1 MTDTTTTSL
10 PRSPSASPGPL
21 STAGASALY
30 VGALLGPS
38 LLLLPGLAA
47 RAAGP
52 ASLLAWL
59 ALLGLSGLIATVF
72 CALGTRLGSSGGV
85 AGYTAAGLGA
95 RAGRAAGWC
104 FLAGVVAGA
113 PVVCLIGGS
122 YAAAAV
128 GADGGTAVRAGLV
141 LLALVLGVR
150 LLGVRTGAGLQ
161 LALVSGLVG
170 LVLLAVLGSAPAA
183 RAAHWTPFLP
193 HGWAGVARAAPPL
206 MFAFVGWEAAAS
218 LTTRLRDPRR
228 QLRRVVLIAFAV
240 TSLLCLGLAAA
251 TVAVLGPDAGGP
263 VPLAD
268 LMRAA
273 LGSRGPLL
281 AAGAAVVLTLAA
293 TNTYLTGAAALL
305 DALLPPGPT
314 PGPTP
319 DATTGPASGPTTHP
333 ASGATPGPASGRR
346 GSLAVV
352 AATVLTGGP
361 LFALVGTGLLT
372 TAQLVAVPTALFL
385 AVYLTCTAAA
395 VRVLD
400 GMPRLAAAVSCPAV
414 LALLLGTGWP
424 VLLAA
429 AVALTAATL
438 GRTDDRS
445 PSGRS
450 AAAREGSP
458 AGGV

>member
-1 MTDTTTTSL
+1 M
-10 PRSPSASPGPL
+10 

-30 VGALLGPS
+30 IGALLGPACCS
-38 LLLLPGLAA
+38 CRA
-47 RAAGP
+47 RGAGGGP
-52 ASLLAWL
+52 ASLVAWL
-59 ALLGLSGLIATVF
+59 GLLALSGLIAAVF
-72 CALGTRLGSSGGV
+72 CGLGTRLGSSGGV
-85 AGYTAAGLGA
+85 AGYTAAGLGRG
-95 RAGRAAGWC
+95 RAGPRVVLPG
-104 FLAGVVAGA
+104 GVVAGA

-128 GADGGTAVRAGLV
+128 GADGGAAVRAGLV
-141 LLALVLGVR
+141 LLAVVLAVR

-161 LALVSGLVG
+161 LVLVSALVG
-170 LVLLAVLGSAPAA
+170 LVLFAVIGAAPAA

-193 HGWAGVARAAPPL
+193 HGWTGVAQAAPPL

-251 TVAVLGPDAGGP
+251 TVAVLGPGAGGS

-273 LGSRGPLL
+273 IGDRGPLL
-281 AAGAAVVLTLAA
+281 AAGAALVLTLAA

-305 DALLPPGPT
+305 DALLP
-314 PGPTP
+314 
-319 DATTGPASGPTTHP
+319 
-333 ASGATPGPASGRR
+333 SGAAAGRR
-346 GSLAVV
+346 GALAVP
-352 AATVLTGGP
+352 AATALIGVP
-361 LFALVGTGLLT
+361 LFALVGSGLLT

-385 AVYLTCTAAA
+385 TVYLTCTASA
-395 VRVLD
+395 VRVLT
-400 GMPRLAAAVSCPAV
+400 GAPRLAAAVSCPAV

-424 VLLAA
+424 VLAAA
-429 AVALTAATL
+429 AVALTAAATD
-438 GRTDDRS
+438 RTGDRS
-445 PSGRS
+445 TFERS

>member
-1 MTDTTTTSL
+1 MTDTAAPSR
-10 PRSPSASPGPL
+10 PRPGSASAAASHL

-30 VGALLGPS
+30 IGALLGPS

-59 ALLGLSGLIATVF
+59 ALLGLSGLIAAVF
-72 CALGTRLGSSGGV
+72 CALGTRIGSTGGV
-85 AGYTAAGLGA
+85 AGYTAAGLGG

-122 YAAAAV
+122 YAAAAL
-128 GADGGTAVRAGLV
+128 GADEATAVRAALV
-141 LLALVLGVR
+141 LLALVLAVR

-161 LALVSGLVG
+161 LALVSALVA
-170 LVLLAVLGSAPAA
+170 LVLFAVLGSAPAA

-193 HGWAGVARAAPPL
+193 HGWTGVAQAAPPL

-240 TSLLCLGLAAA
+240 TSLLCLALAAA
-251 TVAVLGPDAGGP
+251 TVAVLGPGAGGS

-273 LGSRGPLL
+273 VGAPGALL
-281 AAGAAVVLTLAA
+281 AAGAALVLTLAA

-305 DALLPPGPT
+305 DALLP
-314 PGPTP
+314 
-319 DATTGPASGPTTHP
+319 SG
-333 ASGATPGPASGRR
+333 SASGRR
-346 GSLAVV
+346 GSFAIVG
-352 AATVLTGGP
+352 ATALTGVP
-361 LFALVGTGLLT
+361 LVALVGTGVLT
-372 TAQLVAVPTALFL
+372 TSQLVSVPTALFL
-385 AVYLTCTAAA
+385 AVYLGCVTSA

-400 GMPRLAAAVSCPAV
+400 GAARLAAIVCSPAV

-424 VLLAA
+424 VLAAA
-429 AVALTAATL
+429 AVALLAAFTGNARSRRVATATAATA
-438 GRTDDRS
+438 TDAPEALEA
-445 PSGRS
+445 PSGS
-450 AAAREGSP
+450 
-458 AGGV
+458 VN

>member
-1 MTDTTTTSL
+1 MTDT
-10 PRSPSASPGPL
+10 PSAPRPRPRLRFLTSRASRASSRPAALL

-30 VGALLGPS
+30 IGALLGPS

-52 ASLLAWL
+52 ASLVAWL
-59 ALLGLSGLIATVF
+59 GLLALSGLIATVF
-72 CALGTRLGSSGGV
+72 CGLGTRLGSSGGV

-128 GADGGTAVRAGLV
+128 GADGGAAVRAGLV
-141 LLALVLGVR
+141 LLAVVLAVR

-161 LALVSGLVG
+161 LVLVSALVG
-170 LVLLAVLGSAPAA
+170 LVLFAVIGAAPAA
-183 RAAHWTPFLP
+183 RSAHWTPFLP
-193 HGWAGVARAAPPL
+193 HGWTGVAQAAPPL

-251 TVAVLGPDAGGP
+251 TVAVLGPGAGGS

-273 LGSRGPLL
+273 IGDRGPLL
-281 AAGAAVVLTLAA
+281 AAGAALVLTLAA

-305 DALLPPGPT
+305 DALLP
-314 PGPTP
+314 
-319 DATTGPASGPTTHP
+319 
-333 ASGATPGPASGRR
+333 SGAAAGRR
-346 GSLAVV
+346 GALAVP
-352 AATVLTGGP
+352 AATALIGVP
-361 LFALVGTGLLT
+361 LFALVGRGVLT

-385 AVYLTCTAAA
+385 TVYLTCTASA
-395 VRVLD
+395 VRVLT
-400 GMPRLAAAVSCPAV
+400 GAPRLAAAASCPAV

-424 VLLAA
+424 VLAAA
-429 AVALTAATL
+429 AVALTAAATD
-438 GRTDDRS
+438 RTGDRS
-445 PSGRS
+445 AFERS

>member
-1 MTDTTTTSL
+1 MTNTPSNTRPRPRIRPSSAL
-10 PRSPSASPGPL
+10 PSSRL

-30 VGALLGPS
+30 IGALLGPS

-52 ASLLAWL
+52 ASLLTWL
-59 ALLGLSGLIATVF
+59 ALLALSGLIAVVF
-72 CALGTRLGSSGGV
+72 CALGTRLGSAGGV

-95 RAGRAAGWC
+95 RAGRAAAWC

-128 GADGGTAVRAGLV
+128 GADGTAAVRAGLV
-141 LLALVLGVR
+141 LLVLVLAVR

-161 LALVSGLVG
+161 LVLVSALVG
-170 LVLLAVLGSAPAA
+170 LVLFAVLGAAPAA

-193 HGWAGVARAAPPL
+193 HGWSGVAQAAPPL

-251 TVAVLGPDAGGP
+251 TVAVLGPGAGGS

-273 LGSRGPLL
+273 IGGQGPLL
-281 AAGAAVVLTLAA
+281 AAGAALVLTLAT

-305 DALLPPGPT
+305 DALLP
-314 PGPTP
+314 
-319 DATTGPASGPTTHP
+319 SGT
-333 ASGATPGPASGRR
+333 AAGRR
-346 GSLAVV
+346 GSLIVL
-352 AATVLTGGP
+352 AATVLTGVP
-361 LFALVGTGLLT
+361 LFALVGTGVLT
-372 TAQLVAVPTALFL
+372 TSQLVAVPTALFL
-385 AVYLTCTAAA
+385 TVYLTCTAAA

-400 GMPRLAAAVSCPAV
+400 GAPRLAAAVSCPAV

-424 VLLAA
+424 VLAAA
-429 AVALTAATL
+429 AVALAAATFD
-438 GRTDDRS
+438 RTGDRPS
-445 PSGRS
+445 PAHS
-450 AAAREGSP
+450 AAGQEGSP

>member
-1 MTDTTTTSL
+1 MTETATA
-10 PRSPSASPGPL
+10 SPSPSPATTPAARL

-30 VGALLGPS
+30 IGALLGPS

-59 ALLGLSGLIATVF
+59 ALLGLSGLIAVVF

-141 LLALVLGVR
+141 LLAVVLAVR
-150 LLGVRTGAGLQ
+150 LVGVRTGAGLQ
-161 LALVSGLVG
+161 LVLVSALVG
-170 LVLLAVLGSAPAA
+170 LVLFAVLGSAPAA

-193 HGWAGVARAAPPL
+193 HGWTGVAQAAPPL

-251 TVAVLGPDAGGP
+251 TVAVLGPGAGGS

-273 LGSRGPLL
+273 IGSRGPLL
-281 AAGAAVVLTLAA
+281 AAGAALVLTLAA

-305 DALLPPGPT
+305 DALLP
-314 PGPTP
+314 
-319 DATTGPASGPTTHP
+319 
-333 ASGATPGPASGRR
+333 SGAAAGRR

-352 AATVLTGGP
+352 ATTALTGVP
-361 LFALVGTGLLT
+361 LFVLVGTGVLT
-372 TAQLVAVPTALFL
+372 TSQLVAVPTALFL
-385 AVYLTCTAAA
+385 TVYLTCTAAA
-395 VRVLD
+395 VRVLA
-400 GMPRLAAAVSCPAV
+400 GPARLAAAVSCPAV

-424 VLLAA
+424 VAAAA
-429 AVALTAATL
+429 AVAATAALAPAPTPVPVD
-438 GRTDDRS
+438 RTDDHS
-445 PSGRS
+445 PSVRS
-450 AAAREGSP
+450 APPLEVSP
-458 AGGV
+458 ARGV

>member
-1 MTDTTTTSL
+1 MTDTPSNAR
-10 PRSPSASPGPL
+10 PRPRIRPSAALPSSRHL

-30 VGALLGPS
+30 IGALLGPS

-52 ASLLAWL
+52 ASLLTWL
-59 ALLGLSGLIATVF
+59 ALLALSGLIAVVF
-72 CALGTRLGSSGGV
+72 CALGTRLGSAGGV

-95 RAGRAAGWC
+95 RAGRAAAWC

-113 PVVCLIGGS
+113 PVVCLIGGG

-128 GADGGTAVRAGLV
+128 GADGAAAVRAGLV
-141 LLALVLGVR
+141 LLALVLAVR

-161 LALVSGLVG
+161 LVLVSALVG
-170 LVLLAVLGSAPAA
+170 LVLFAVLGAAPAA

-193 HGWAGVARAAPPL
+193 HGWTGVAQAAPPL

-251 TVAVLGPDAGGP
+251 TVAVLGPGAGGS

-273 LGSRGPLL
+273 IGGRGPLL
-281 AAGAAVVLTLAA
+281 AAGAALVLTLAT

-305 DALLPPGPT
+305 DALLP
-314 PGPTP
+314 
-319 DATTGPASGPTTHP
+319 
-333 ASGATPGPASGRR
+333 SGAAAGRR
-346 GSLAVV
+346 GSLIVL
-352 AATVLTGGP
+352 AATALTGVP
-361 LFALVGTGLLT
+361 LFTLVGTGALT
-372 TAQLVAVPTALFL
+372 TSQLVAVPTALFL
-385 AVYLTCTAAA
+385 TVYLTCTAAA

-400 GMPRLAAAVSCPAV
+400 GAPRLAAAVSCPAV
-414 LALLLGTGWP
+414 LALLLGTGRP
-424 VLLAA
+424 VLAAA
-429 AVALTAATL
+429 AVALAAATL
-438 GRTDDRS
+438 DRTGDR
-445 PSGRS
+445 PSSTRS
-450 AAAREGSP
+450 AAGREGSP

>member
-1 MTDTTTTSL
+1 MTDTAAAT
-10 PRSPSASPGPL
+10 RAQPSSSRPTPSQL

-30 VGALLGPS
+30 IGALLGPS

-59 ALLGLSGLIATVF
+59 ALLGLSGLIAAVF
-72 CALGTRLGSSGGV
+72 CGLGTRLGSTGGV
-85 AGYTAAGLGA
+85 AGYTAAGLGT

-122 YAAAAV
+122 YAAAAI
-128 GADGGTAVRAGLV
+128 GADEGTAVRAGIL
-141 LLALVLGVR
+141 LLALVLAIR

-161 LALVSGLVG
+161 LVLVSALVG
-170 LVLLAVLGSAPAA
+170 LVLFAVLGSAPAA
-183 RAAHWTPFLP
+183 KAAHWTPFLP
-193 HGWAGVARAAPPL
+193 HGWTGVAQAAPPL

-228 QLRRVVLIAFAV
+228 QLRRVVLIAFLV

-251 TVAVLGPDAGGP
+251 TVAVLGPGAGGS

-273 LGSRGPLL
+273 IGGRGALL
-281 AAGAAVVLTLAA
+281 AAGAALVLTLAA

-305 DALLPPGPT
+305 DALLP
-314 PGPTP
+314 
-319 DATTGPASGPTTHP
+319 
-333 ASGATPGPASGRR
+333 SGAAAGRR
-346 GSLAVV
+346 GSPAVV
-352 AATVLTGGP
+352 AATAVTGIP
-361 LFALVGTGLLT
+361 LVALVGSGVLT
-372 TAQLVAVPTALFL
+372 TSQLVSVPTALFL
-385 AVYLTCTAAA
+385 SVYLGCLASA
-395 VRVLD
+395 VRVLT
-400 GMPRLAAAVSCPAV
+400 GPARLAAAICCPAV

-424 VLLAA
+424 VLAAA
-429 AVALTAATL
+429 AVALAAAALPTRPRRAAAT
-438 GRTDDRS
+438 
-445 PSGRS
+445 
-450 AAAREGSP
+450 AP
-458 AGGV
+458 APADPN

>member
-1 MTDTTTTSL
+1 MTDTAAPSR
-10 PRSPSASPGPL
+10 PRPGSAADPSGAHL

-30 VGALLGPS
+30 IGALLGPS

-59 ALLGLSGLIATVF
+59 ALLGLSGLIAAVF
-72 CALGTRLGSSGGV
+72 CALGTRLGSTGGV
-85 AGYTAAGLGA
+85 AGYTAAGLGT

-122 YAAAAV
+122 YAAAAL
-128 GADGGTAVRAGLV
+128 GADEATAVRAALV
-141 LLALVLGVR
+141 LLALVLAVR

-161 LALVSGLVG
+161 LALVSALVA
-170 LVLLAVLGSAPAA
+170 LVLFAVLGSAPSA

-193 HGWAGVARAAPPL
+193 HGWTGVAQAAPPL

-240 TSLLCLGLAAA
+240 TSLLCLALAAA
-251 TVAVLGPDAGGP
+251 TVAVLGPGAGGS

-273 LGSRGPLL
+273 VGAPGALL
-281 AAGAAVVLTLAA
+281 AAGAALVLTLAA

-305 DALLPPGPT
+305 DALLP
-314 PGPTP
+314 
-319 DATTGPASGPTTHP
+319 
-333 ASGATPGPASGRR
+333 SGAAAGRR
-346 GSLAVV
+346 GSFAVV
-352 AATVLTGGP
+352 GATALTGVP
-361 LFALVGTGLLT
+361 LVALVGTGVLT
-372 TAQLVAVPTALFL
+372 TSQLVSVPTALFL
-385 AVYLTCTAAA
+385 SVYLGCVTSA

-400 GMPRLAAAVSCPAV
+400 GAARLAAIVCAPAV

-424 VLLAA
+424 VLAAA
-429 AVALTAATL
+429 AVALL
-438 GRTDDRS
+438 
-445 PSGRS
+445 
-450 AAAREGSP
+450 AARTGGAGPTTPPPPTAP
-458 AGGV
+458 ATPTAPARPDSAN

>member
-1 MTDTTTTSL
+1 MTDTPSHTR
-10 PRSPSASPGPL
+10 PRPRIRPSAALASSHL

-30 VGALLGPS
+30 IGALLGPS

-52 ASLLAWL
+52 ASLLTWL
-59 ALLGLSGLIATVF
+59 ALLALSGLIAVVF
-72 CALGTRLGSSGGV
+72 CALGTRLGSAGGV

-95 RAGRAAGWC
+95 RAGRAAAWC

-128 GADGGTAVRAGLV
+128 GADGAAAVRAGLV
-141 LLALVLGVR
+141 LLVLVLAVR

-161 LALVSGLVG
+161 LVLVSALVG
-170 LVLLAVLGSAPAA
+170 LVLFAVLGAAPAA
-183 RAAHWTPFLP
+183 RAAHWRPFLP
-193 HGWAGVARAAPPL
+193 HGWTGVAQAAPPL

-251 TVAVLGPDAGGP
+251 TVAVLGPGAGGS

-273 LGSRGPLL
+273 IGGRGPLL
-281 AAGAAVVLTLAA
+281 AAGAALVLTLAT

-305 DALLPPGPT
+305 DALLP
-314 PGPTP
+314 
-319 DATTGPASGPTTHP
+319 
-333 ASGATPGPASGRR
+333 SGAAAGRR
-346 GSLAVV
+346 GSLVV
-352 AATVLTGGP
+352 LAATALTGVP
-361 LFALVGTGLLT
+361 LFALVGTGALT
-372 TAQLVAVPTALFL
+372 TSQLVAVPTALFL
-385 AVYLTCTAAA
+385 TVYLTCTAAA

-400 GMPRLAAAVSCPAV
+400 GAPRLAAAVSCPAV

-424 VLLAA
+424 VLAAA
-429 AVALTAATL
+429 AVALAAATFD
-438 GRTDDRS
+438 RTGDR
-445 PSGRS
+445 PSSARS
-450 AAAREGSP
+450 AAGQEGSP

>member
-1 MTDTTTTSL
+1 MTDTASA
-10 PRSPSASPGPL
+10 PRPRPSARSSSPAPSSPGTL

-30 VGALLGPS
+30 IGALLGPS

-72 CALGTRLGSSGGV
+72 CALGTRLGSAGGV

-128 GADGGTAVRAGLV
+128 GADQGTAVRAGLV
-141 LLALVLGVR
+141 LLALVLAVR

-161 LALVSGLVG
+161 LVLVSGLVG
-170 LVLLAVLGSAPAA
+170 LVLFAVLGSAPAA

-218 LTTRLRDPRR
+218 LTTRLRDPHR

-240 TSLLCLGLAAA
+240 TALLCLGLAAA
-251 TVAVLGPDAGGP
+251 TVAVLGPGAGGS

-305 DALLPPGPT
+305 DALLP
-314 PGPTP
+314 
-319 DATTGPASGPTTHP
+319 
-333 ASGATPGPASGRR
+333 SGAASGRR

-352 AATVLTGGP
+352 AATALTGAP
-361 LFALVGTGLLT
+361 LFALVGTGALT

-385 AVYLTCTAAA
+385 TVYLTCTAAA

-400 GMPRLAAAVSCPAV
+400 GLPRLAAAVSCPAV

-424 VLLAA
+424 VLAAA

-438 GRTDDRS
+438 GRTGGR
-445 PSGRS
+445 PSSAHS
-450 AAAREGSP
+450 AAGQQGSP
-458 AGGV
+458 ARGV

>member
-1 MTDTTTTSL
+1 MTDTTSAPRPHPHRPRPRPG
-10 PRSPSASPGPL
+10 PRSPSPAFL

-59 ALLGLSGLIATVF
+59 ALLGLSGLIAVVF

-128 GADGGTAVRAGLV
+128 GADGGAAVRAGLV
-141 LLALVLGVR
+141 LLALVLAVR

-161 LALVSGLVG
+161 LALVSALVG
-170 LVLLAVLGSAPAA
+170 LVLFAVLGAAPTA

-193 HGWAGVARAAPPL
+193 HGWSGVARAAPPL

-251 TVAVLGPDAGGP
+251 TVAVLGPGAGGS

-273 LGSRGPLL
+273 VGSRGPLL

-305 DALLPPGPT
+305 DALLP
-314 PGPTP
+314 
-319 DATTGPASGPTTHP
+319 SGT
-333 ASGATPGPASGRR
+333 AAGRR

-352 AATVLTGGP
+352 AATALTGVP
-361 LFALVGTGLLT
+361 LFALVGTGVLT

-385 AVYLTCTAAA
+385 AVYLACTAAA

-400 GMPRLAAAVSCPAV
+400 GAARLAAAASCPAV

-424 VLLAA
+424 VLAAA
-429 AVALTAATL
+429 AVALAAALTPAP
-438 GRTDDRS
+438 RTGDH
-445 PSGRS
+445 PPFERS
-450 AAAREGSP
+450 AAVQKGSP
-458 AGGV
+458 ASGV

>member
-1 MTDTTTTSL
+1 MTDTATTSL
-10 PRSPSASPGPL
+10 PRSPSAAPGPL

-170 LVLLAVLGSAPAA
+170 LVLLAALGSAPAA

-251 TVAVLGPDAGGP
+251 TVAVLGPGAGGP

-305 DALLPPGPT
+305 DALLPPGAATDPT
-314 PGPTP
+314 PS
-319 DATTGPASGPTTHP
+319 PASGP

-346 GSLAVV
+346 GSLVV
-352 AATVLTGGP
+352 VGATVLTGGP

-429 AVALTAATL
+429 AVALTAAAL

>member
-1 MTDTTTTSL
+1 MSDTASA
-10 PRSPSASPGPL
+10 PRPRPSVRSSSRPSSPGAL

-30 VGALLGPS
+30 IGALLGPS

-59 ALLGLSGLIATVF
+59 VLLGLSGLIATVF
-72 CALGTRLGSSGGV
+72 CALGTRLGSAGGV

-128 GADGGTAVRAGLV
+128 GADGNAAVRAGLV
-141 LLALVLGVR
+141 LLALVLAVR

-161 LALVSGLVG
+161 LVLVSGLVG
-170 LVLLAVLGSAPAA
+170 LVLFAVLGSAPTA

-193 HGWAGVARAAPPL
+193 HGWAGVARSAPPL

-251 TVAVLGPDAGGP
+251 TVAVLGPGAGGS

-273 LGSRGPLL
+273 LGPRGPLL

-305 DALLPPGPT
+305 DALLP
-314 PGPTP
+314 
-319 DATTGPASGPTTHP
+319 SGT
-333 ASGATPGPASGRR
+333 ASGRR

-352 AATVLTGGP
+352 AATAFTGVA
-361 LFALVGTGLLT
+361 LFALVGTGVLT

-385 AVYLTCTAAA
+385 VVYLTCTAAA

-400 GMPRLAAAVSCPAV
+400 GVPRLAAAVSCPAV

-424 VLLAA
+424 VLAA
-429 AVALTAATL
+429 AGVALTAAAL
-438 GRTDDRS
+438 DRTGDR
-445 PSGRS
+445 PSSAHS
-450 AAAREGSP
+450 AAGRQGSP
-458 AGGV
+458 TSGV